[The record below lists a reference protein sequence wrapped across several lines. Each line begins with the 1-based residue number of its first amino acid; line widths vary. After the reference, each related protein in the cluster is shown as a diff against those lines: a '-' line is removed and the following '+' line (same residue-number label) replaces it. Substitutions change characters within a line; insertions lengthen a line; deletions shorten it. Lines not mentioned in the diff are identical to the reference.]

1 MTRQIVLLRGI
12 NVGAHRRVAM
22 AELRALLAD
31 AGYDE
36 IETLGQ
42 SGNIVLSAKQA
53 NPERLGGELENQLA
67 EGLEVQAKV
76 VVRTCAELAAV
87 VAYNPLAEIAQEPK
101 LYQVSFLSAKPD
113 PKAIRAIKDM
123 DTSPEQWTTK
133 GREIYAWHPKGIHNS
148 PLAKLLSDKRL
159 GVAVTARNWNTVT
172 KLLDLA
178 RS

>member
-22 AELRALLAD
+22 ADLRALLSD

-36 IETLGQ
+36 IKTLGQ
-42 SGNIVLSAKQA
+42 SGNVVLSAKQA
-53 NPERLGGELENQLA
+53 NPERLGDELESQIA
-67 EGLEVQAKV
+67 KGLEVQAKV

-87 VAYNPLAEIAQEPK
+87 VAYNPLAKIAEEPK

-113 PKAIRAIKDM
+113 PQTIKAIKDI
-123 DTSPEQWTTK
+123 DTTPEQWTTK
-133 GREIYAWHPKGIHNS
+133 GREIYAWHPKGIHDS

-172 KLLDLA
+172 KLLELA
-178 RS
+178 QS